1 MDFPMFFTVFSW
13 FSGFSQIFHMFSP
26 CFSPFIS
33 PSPHW
38 RPRLGGS
45 AWPSRCPTCPA
56 GSMTPRSQ
64 SANVLSMISFSMKPW
79 FLPLDMGV
87 SCNFFL
93 KPIQWMEY
101 YRNTMEY
108 YEIWHFP
115 WTFSMNITESL
126 VLEYYRNIM
135 EIRCI
140 LLWKYHEIPLFHQ
153 QISIGDWKNWS
164 PIEDWGLQHW
174 NSIGTGDFPK
184 IWDFTISS
192 IGESD
197 FP

>member
-1 MDFPMFFTVFSW
+1 
-13 FSGFSQIFHMFSP
+13 
-26 CFSPFIS
+26 
-33 PSPHW
+33 
-38 RPRLGGS
+38 
-45 AWPSRCPTCPA
+45 
-56 GSMTPRSQ
+56 MTPRSQ